1 MAAMQPASP
10 PLDALE
16 LVFRLPRSRVEVY
29 AKIQVFQADYR
40 YELRR
45 LCLQGLQQPVKRL
58 TSEMRLKS
66 TVFLKDVNDA
76 VQH

>member
-58 TSEMRLKS
+58 TSEMS
-66 TVFLKDVNDA
+66 
-76 VQH
+76 